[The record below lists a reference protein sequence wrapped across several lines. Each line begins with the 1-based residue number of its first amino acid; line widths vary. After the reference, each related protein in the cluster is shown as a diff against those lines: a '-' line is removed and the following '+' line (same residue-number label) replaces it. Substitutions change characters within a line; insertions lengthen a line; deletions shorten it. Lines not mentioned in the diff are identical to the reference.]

1 MNRQEKINYYLN
13 KTKRYVESL
22 GHTVFVIMLQG
33 SQNYHLD
40 DENSDYDFKCF
51 IIPTFDRLYNRKPI
65 STKYDLEY
73 GQVEVKDANR
83 FIGLLES
90 MNPSYVEILFTSHY
104 LVNPKFESHYE
115 MMRATRHSLVKER
128 VHNLSR
134 TLMGMANEKYKNLIK
149 STPATK
155 AIIDEFGYNP
165 KELHHIARLAMLS
178 RTIDDE
184 DGINF
189 YPSNRELLM
198 SYKREKRPL
207 EEVERLCQE
216 YIAEIEV
223 YKKSKES
230 IPVENR
236 ALNYYE
242 DFIKSAV
249 KKNLKEELS

>member
-13 KTKRYVESL
+13 KTKEYVESL

-33 SQNYHLD
+33 SQNYGLD

-73 GQVEVKDANR
+73 GQVEVKDAQR

-115 MMRATRHSLVKER
+115 MMRTIRNFLVEER
-128 VHNLSR
+128 IHNLSR
-134 TLMGMANEKYKNLIK
+134 TLTGMANDKYKNLTK

-155 AIIDEFGYNP
+155 AIIEEFGYNP

-178 RTIDDE
+178 RTIDNDY
-184 DGINF
+184 GIDF
-189 YPSNRELLM
+189 VPYDRELLM

-216 YIAEIEV
+216 YIAELEV

-230 IPVENR
+230 IPVENGV
-236 ALNYYE
+236 LNQYE
-242 DFIKSAV
+242 KLIKSAV